1 MEHSVIRMA
10 VLGGLVLLA
19 GVVESASVSGKG
31 TWETTLQGR
40 DLDGNASTYEAY
52 YDTVLDITWLADAN
66 YAQTSGFD
74 SDGRMTWASAV
85 AWANSLVV
93 GTYDDW
99 RLPTVTDIGT
109 SGCTY
114 GAGNLSYGTGGDC
127 GYNVDTATGELASLW
142 YDTLGNTPYYS
153 TTGTSAQA
161 GWGLS
166 NTGPF
171 SNLQSSVYWSG
182 TECAPL
188 TGGAWGFYTDGGYQ
202 DGTRKSIATMPGPC
216 VPAMSARCR
225 CRRRGGCLGR
235 RCWVLRGWCGGA
247 GLTLVLR

>member
-171 SNLQSSVYWSG
+171 SNLQSGVYWSG
-182 TECAPL
+182 TEYAPV
-188 TGGAWGFYTDGGYQ
+188 TGDAWNFYTGYGYQ
-202 DGTRKSIATMPGPC
+202 DYPGKYHDYYAWAVRSGDVSP
-216 VPAMSARCR
+216 VPLPAAGWLFGASLLGLAGLV
-225 CRRRGGCLGR
+225 RRGR
-235 RCWVLRGWCGGA
+235 ADVGA
-247 GLTLVLR
+247 